1 MAQEV
6 VIKAI
11 VQHRYGSPD
20 VLAQGSVRS
29 PPPAQSE
36 AAVSHCDGDTRSSRV
51 QVARRQQRR
60 DIRRRRGC
68 RVGTRAANDRRTVGT
83 THVVVEVDGDRFH
96 STRFRRRLDARKQA
110 LLEAAGYRVL
120 RLSWER
126 VTADYAQTA
135 LRIRR
140 ALGAP

>member
-83 THVVVEVDGDRFH
+83 VHFPGTHVVVEVDGDRFH
-96 STRFRRRLDARKQA
+96 SARFRRRLDARKQA
-110 LLEAAGYRVL
+110 LLRL
-120 RLSWER
+120 RATVSS
-126 VTADYAQTA
+126 
-135 LRIRR
+135 
-140 ALGAP
+140 G

>member
-51 QVARRQQRR
+51 EVARRQQRR

-68 RVGTRAANDRRTVGT
+68 RMATRAANDRRTVGT
-83 THVVVEVDGDRFH
+83 VHFPGTHVVVEVDGDRFH

-110 LLEAAGYRVL
+110 LLRL
-120 RLSWER
+120 RATVSS
-126 VTADYAQTA
+126 
-135 LRIRR
+135 
-140 ALGAP
+140 G

>member
-1 MAQEV
+1 M
-6 VIKAI
+6 
-11 VQHRYGSPD
+11 
-20 VLAQGSVRS
+20 
-29 PPPAQSE
+29 
-36 AAVSHCDGDTRSSRV
+36 
-51 QVARRQQRR
+51 
-60 DIRRRRGC
+60 
-68 RVGTRAANDRRTVGT
+68 GTRAANDRRTVETVHFPG

-96 STRFRRRLDARKQA
+96 GTRFRRRLDERKQA

-126 VTADYAQTA
+126 VTADHAQTA

>member
-1 MAQEV
+1 V
-6 VIKAI
+6 
-11 VQHRYGSPD
+11 H
-20 VLAQGSVRS
+20 
-29 PPPAQSE
+29 
-36 AAVSHCDGDTRSSRV
+36 SSS
-51 QVARRQQRR
+51 ARATS
-60 DIRRRRGC
+60 DSWWSG
-68 RVGTRAANDRRTVGT
+68 

-120 RLSWER
+120 RLTWEQ
-126 VTADYAQTA
+126 VTADHAQTA